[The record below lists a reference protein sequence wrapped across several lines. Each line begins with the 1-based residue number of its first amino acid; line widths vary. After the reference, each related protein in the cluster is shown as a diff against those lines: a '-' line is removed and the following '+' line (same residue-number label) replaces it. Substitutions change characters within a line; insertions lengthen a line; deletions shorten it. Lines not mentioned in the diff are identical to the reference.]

1 MLKCYSNDIESLAA
15 FVSSAANLKKKKKKK
30 KFWLSL
36 HLGIFVQ
43 IHVFSLI
50 NLSGEGASSFI
61 KNDNK
66 TVPPFLDRVKMLA
79 SYPSE

>member
-15 FVSSAANLKKKKKKK
+15 FVSSAANLKKKKKK
-30 KFWLSL
+30 FWLSL
-36 HLGIFVQ
+36 DLGLFVQ

-50 NLSGEGASSFI
+50 NLSGGASSFI

-79 SYPSE
+79 SYPGE

>member
-1 MLKCYSNDIESLAA
+1 MLKCYSNDTESLAA
-15 FVSSAANLKKKKKKK
+15 FVSSAANL
-30 KFWLSL
+30 LSL
-36 HLGIFVQ
+36 DLGIFVQ
-43 IHVFSLI
+43 IHVFRLI